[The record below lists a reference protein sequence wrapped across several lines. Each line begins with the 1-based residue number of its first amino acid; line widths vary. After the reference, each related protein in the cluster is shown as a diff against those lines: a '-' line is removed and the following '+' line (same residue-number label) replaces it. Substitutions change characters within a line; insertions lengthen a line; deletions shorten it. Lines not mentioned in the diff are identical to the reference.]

1 MAEHLEDV
9 RFAVSPQLRQFW
21 ITRFDFLDGALPG
34 GVNPS
39 DIDQVLERN
48 RHFLYIECKRPHQPV
63 PRGQQI
69 LFDHLVDAPPQSVR
83 LLQVVGDPPD
93 DIRQFGWWGKP
104 LASTTLDEVRALVRR
119 WWDWAG
125 RA

>member
-1 MAEHLEDV
+1 MT
-9 RFAVSPQLRQFW
+9 QLRQFW
-21 ITRFDFLDGALPG
+21 ITRFDFLDGAIPG

-48 RHFLYIECKRPHQPV
+48 GHFLFIECKRPHQPV

-69 LFDHLVDAPPQSVR
+69 LFDRLLQLSSTDHDVR
-83 LLQVVGDPPD
+83 LLQVVGNPPD
-93 DIRQFGWWGKP
+93 KIQQRGWWGKP
-104 LASTTLDEVRALVRR
+104 LRDTSLEEVRGLVRR

-125 RA
+125 QR